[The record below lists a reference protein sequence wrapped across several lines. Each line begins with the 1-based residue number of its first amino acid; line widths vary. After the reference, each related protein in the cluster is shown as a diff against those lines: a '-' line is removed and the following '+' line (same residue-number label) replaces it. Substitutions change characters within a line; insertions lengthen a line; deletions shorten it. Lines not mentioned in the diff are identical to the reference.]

1 MRLSLNLSSATLLSV
16 ALLCASGQLMATE
29 SRHMGPDGSGSCPE
43 TTTASTDATDEAD
56 PDAAAAPARRT
67 QKANKPAATTRSNA
81 GGGGSRSSAP
91 RWHSFLPGMF
101 R

>member
-1 MRLSLNLSSATLLSV
+1 MRLSPILLSV

-43 TTTASTDATDEAD
+43 TVAAGNEVAEDAD

-67 QKANKPAATTRSNA
+67 QKTAKPATNARSN
-81 GGGGSRSSAP
+81 GGSGGNRSTAP